1 MILYQKALQVEF
13 IYLFIYFQSQQPLI
27 IQKKKKKERENVK
40 SAPITNF
47 SIFFRH

>member
-27 IQKKKKKERENVK
+27 IQKKKERENVK